1 MVWTQKQ
8 RIATTLTLDCSTAE
22 NMKILENQSR
32 PTTLLMD
39 PTSGLWSSCS
49 LLHGI
54 CRHLGNG
61 MKMDL
66 LEQLVTTLKTSTRC
80 RTNSAFTPLGTSSE
94 MMSISSSLT
103 PGHSMQIKR
112 CKPLPSSSSLSY
124 MFTSAPQKQHWLV
137 IVAFSPMHFV
147 QFRHHQICSTTPR
160 QPSWLWAITV
170 RLWLWTND
178 CKMETFQN
186 LCTGTCWRFLQGP

>member
-1 MVWTQKQ
+1 
-8 RIATTLTLDCSTAE
+8 
-22 NMKILENQSR
+22 MKILENQSR

-39 PTSGLWSSCS
+39 PTNGLWSSCS

-66 LEQLVTTLKTSTRC
+66 LEYVQKRRVMSPVVFTHSSQLVTTLKTSTRC

-137 IVAFSPMHFV
+137 IVAFRCFQSNAFCSVQASP
-147 QFRHHQICSTTPR
+147 
-160 QPSWLWAITV
+160 
-170 RLWLWTND
+170 
-178 CKMETFQN
+178 N
-186 LCTGTCWRFLQGP
+186 LFYDPKAA